1 MPGRGAIVLAF
12 ATHACITTSVGARMP
27 AIRDQT
33 GLDAPQL
40 GLALGAYAVALLVG
54 TRLGGSLVDRLG
66 SRRVLRV
73 GIPSLCLALI
83 PVGLAMD
90 LVTLAAALVLLGLLS
105 GGLDVAMNAYA
116 VELESRLGRPILSG
130 VHAAWSAGML
140 ITAGFAALAVALG
153 QPPLAHFVTLALALV
168 ALSTIGLARLDDL
181 RPTVKG
187 EGPAAPVDRR
197 MLLAPILSIGAIGF
211 ASFVA
216 EGALIDWGTI
226 YLQDVGRITPTVAV
240 MAYLANALGMLT
252 SRLLGD
258 RLVTITGPIALVR
271 WAGLA
276 MVIALACV
284 IARTE
289 PLVGLVAY
297 ALLGFAIGPVF
308 PTALSAA
315 GNRTVG
321 QTMVVGWVVSLA
333 YLGSIVGPL
342 AIGLA
347 AGSVGLRWAF
357 LVPLALAGAM
367 ALLAPAVRG
376 ATRGPRAG
384 TITSVEI
391 PPL

>member
-33 GLDAPQL
+33 GLDAPHL
-40 GLALGAYAVALLVG
+40 GLALGAYAIALLLG
-54 TRLGGSLVDRLG
+54 TRLGGPLVDRLG

-73 GIPSLCLALI
+73 GMPMLCLALV
-83 PVGLAMD
+83 PVGLAAD

-140 ITAGFAALAVALG
+140 VTAGFAALAVAIGL
-153 QPPLAHFVTLALALV
+153 PPLAHFVVLAVVLAAV
-168 ALSTIGLARLDDL
+168 SALGLARLDDL
-181 RPTVKG
+181 RPTVRDQD
-187 EGPAAPVDRR
+187 AVVPVDRR
-197 MLLAPILSIGAIGF
+197 SLVVPILTIGAIGF

-216 EGALIDWGTI
+216 EGAVIDWGTI

-240 MAYLANALGMLT
+240 MAYLANALGMLS

-271 WAGLA
+271 WAGLVMA
-276 MVIALACV
+276 IALACV

-289 PLVGLVAY
+289 PLVGFLAY
-297 ALLGFAIGPVF
+297 ALLGFATGPVF

-315 GNRTVG
+315 GNRTMG

-357 LVPLALAGAM
+357 LVPMALAGALV
-367 ALLAPAVRG
+367 LLAPAVRG

-384 TITSVEI
+384 TIASVEI
-391 PPL
+391 PPV